1 MKLGFYYHIPVQLK
15 DNKVYL
21 PSLLGLFLIS
31 LSNHVE
37 QLMLFMHVEANNNL
51 PLEDYC
57 VERDN
62 IKFVNLGIKTPAW
75 HRIIFNGKFLNLI
88 KRESIECDAILVRAP
103 SPLAPYFSKKFKE
116 KPKIFYYLVGDYA
129 EGIKNFE
136 NGSFRDKII
145 AFLLRYNDNDLYS
158 EIKDKFIFVNS
169 ISLANRY
176 EIVAK
181 KVEVVKT
188 TTLSL
193 DSFYERLDTCIDKNV
208 INLLY
213 TGRYE
218 AAKGLFELINAV
230 AKLSKIN
237 DIEFILNIAGWDVD
251 VEKKFEKK
259 LIAYANEK
267 GIKLVNHGKKNL
279 GIDLYSLYRDA
290 DIYIMPS
297 YHEGFPRTIWE
308 AMANCC
314 PVIATK
320 VGGIPYFLQN
330 EENAI
335 LIEPKSDDEI
345 VEAIEFLIN
354 NTRIRQNI
362 IKNGYAI
369 AKTNTFESQS
379 KILIDKIKSEL

>member
-103 SPLAPYFSKKFKE
+103 SPLAPYFSKKFKK

-193 DSFYERLDTCIDKNV
+193 DSFYERLDTCIDKNI

-218 AAKGLFELINAV
+218 AAKGF
-230 AKLSKIN
+230 
-237 DIEFILNIAGWDVD
+237 
-251 VEKKFEKK
+251 
-259 LIAYANEK
+259 
-267 GIKLVNHGKKNL
+267 
-279 GIDLYSLYRDA
+279 
-290 DIYIMPS
+290 
-297 YHEGFPRTIWE
+297 
-308 AMANCC
+308 
-314 PVIATK
+314 
-320 VGGIPYFLQN
+320 
-330 EENAI
+330 
-335 LIEPKSDDEI
+335 
-345 VEAIEFLIN
+345 
-354 NTRIRQNI
+354 
-362 IKNGYAI
+362 
-369 AKTNTFESQS
+369 
-379 KILIDKIKSEL
+379 